1 MDCNLSFSDFFKSVL
16 KEIDKFSLDNSIIS
30 VFIEIPRIDLI
41 DTYGDLIEDYSFS
54 SFWEESNQISYLA
67 LGKCE
72 SLNYEGT
79 NKFKFAKK
87 FNDQIFKKLTSIN
100 LNLKRIFFPKIIY
113 FFSFDD
119 NKIKNSPY
127 KTIPSF
133 EAVLPKFLIIKDKKN
148 TYMSMNIKL
157 INKSNI
163 RGLIEEFWN
172 LRKRILS
179 NKQSNII
186 DKSKKIN
193 KDYFLELLDQSYN
206 DLSEKITRG
215 IKLINEDILQKIVI
229 GSRLTLKTNNGLNLV
244 TILKKLRL
252 NHPNSCKYVWKRN
265 SQDITFG
272 ASPEKLFSFNNNL
285 LTLEAVAGTA
295 PSSFDKRILLKS
307 QKDLLEHNF
316 VRDYLF
322 ESLHHLN
329 INEYKIEKIKVIQ
342 FGDVSHLYTEIN
354 SEIESICPF
363 LLLEYLHPS
372 PAVCGVPKKEALFWI
387 NNIEV
392 YDRGNYASPIGW
404 IDSRGN
410 SDFRVAIRGA
420 RFINNEIEITAGSG
434 IVKGSIAENE
444 IEEINLKLLTLAKEI
459 LS

>member
-1 MDCNLSFSDFFKSVL
+1 MNYNLIFSDFSKSVL
-16 KEIDKFSLDNSIIS
+16 QEIDKYSLDNSIIS
-30 VFIEIPRIDLI
+30 IFIEIPRIDLI
-41 DTYGDLIEDYSFS
+41 DIYEDLLEDYSFS
-54 SFWEESNQISYLA
+54 SFWEDNNQISYLA

-72 SLNYEGT
+72 SLNYFGT

-87 FNDQIFKKLTSIN
+87 FNDEIFKKLITIN
-100 LNLKRIFFPKIIY
+100 LYSKRIFFPKLIY
-113 FFSFDD
+113 FFSFEDK
-119 NKIKNSPY
+119 KIKSASD
-127 KTIPSF
+127 KSIPSF
-133 EAVLPKFLIIKDKKN
+133 EAVLPKFLIIKDKKS
-148 TYMSMNIKL
+148 TYISMNIKL
-157 INKSNI
+157 LNKKNVSL
-163 RGLIEEFWN
+163 LIEEFWN

-179 NKQSNII
+179 
-186 DKSKKIN
+186 KKIFN
-193 KDYFLELLDQSYN
+193 SSYKSDKINQDYFYELLDQSRN
-206 DLSEKITRG
+206 ILSKKVVRG
-215 IKLINEDILQKIVI
+215 IKLINDDILQKIVI
-229 GSRLTLKTNNGLNLV
+229 GSRLIFQANKDLNLIN
-244 TILKKLRL
+244 ILKKLRI
-252 NHPNSCKYVWKRN
+252 NKPNSCKYVWKRN

-272 ASPEKLFSFNNNL
+272 ASPEKLFSLNKNL
-285 LTLEAVAGTA
+285 LILEAVAGTA
-295 PSSFDKRILLKS
+295 PSNLDKNILLKS

-316 VRDYLF
+316 VRDYLVA
-322 ESLHHLN
+322 SLHHMN
-329 INEYKIEKIKVIQ
+329 INEYKIKKIKVIQ
-342 FGDVSHLYTEIN
+342 FGDISHLYTEIN

-404 IDSRGN
+404 IDSRGD

-459 LS
+459 FS

>member
-1 MDCNLSFSDFFKSVL
+1 MNYNLSFSDFSKSVL
-16 KEIDKFSLDNSIIS
+16 QEIDRYSSDSSIIS
-30 VFIEIPRIDLI
+30 IFIEIPKIDLI
-41 DTYGDLIEDYSFS
+41 DIYDNLLEDYSFS
-54 SFWEESNQISYLA
+54 SFWEHNNQISYLA

-72 SLNYEGT
+72 SLNYFGT

-87 FNDQIFKKLTSIN
+87 FNDEIFKKLISIN
-100 LNLKRIFFPKIIY
+100 LYSKRIFFPKLIY

-119 NKIKNSPY
+119 KKIKTSSY
-127 KTIPSF
+127 KSIPSV
-133 EAVLPKFLIIKDKKN
+133 EAVLPKFLVTQDKKN
-148 TYMSMNIKL
+148 TYISMNIKSY
-157 INKSNI
+157 NKKDI
-163 RGLIEEFWN
+163 RKSIEDFWN
-172 LRKRILS
+172 LRERILS
-179 NKQSNII
+179 KKKFNSIYNS
-186 DKSKKIN
+186 DKIN
-193 KDYFLELLDQSYN
+193 QESFLYLLDQSR
-206 DLSEKITRG
+206 DVLSKKVARG
-215 IKLINEDILQKIVI
+215 IKLINENILQKIVI
-229 GSRLTLKTNNGLNLV
+229 GSRLIFKVNKGLNLIS
-244 TILKKLRL
+244 ILKKLRI
-252 NHPNSCKYVWKRN
+252 NHPNSCIYVWKRN

-272 ASPEKLFSFNNNL
+272 ASPEKLFSFNKNL

-295 PSSFDKRILLKS
+295 PSNLDKKILLQS

-322 ESLHHLN
+322 ESLNHLK
-329 INEYKIEKIKVIQ
+329 ILEYNIEKIKVIQ

-363 LLLEYLHPS
+363 LLLECLHPS
-372 PAVCGVPKKEALFWI
+372 PAVCGIPKKEALFWI

-410 SDFRVAIRGA
+410 SDFRVAIRCA

-434 IVKGSIAENE
+434 IVKGSITDNE